1 MGLSPVLPI
10 FKSFSF
16 GFDTFSQI
24 QELSASVQKIEFDSI
39 YTLPNAGHCTDTK
52 FFKKLKYESIQVRS
66 STMIFKLNFNYE
78 VQIY

>member
-1 MGLSPVLPI
+1 MSLSPVLPF

-24 QELSASVQKIEFDSI
+24 QELSVLVQKSSSKIEFDSI

-52 FFKKLKYESIQVRS
+52 FFEKLKYESI
-66 STMIFKLNFNYE
+66 
-78 VQIY
+78 